1 MRIVIWILQIAIAGM
16 FIMSGFMKVS
26 TPIEVMAEKMPWVK
40 EMSGLVRFIG
50 ISEILGGLGLVLP
63 SLLKIKPFLTTWA
76 GIGLAL
82 IMLFAMVFHIARS
95 EYSSL
100 PINII
105 LGGIALYV
113 AYARV
118 KTHPVQQ

>member
-40 EMSGLVRFIG
+40 EMAGLVRFIG
-50 ISEILGGLGLVLP
+50 ITEILGGLGLVLP

-82 IMLFAMVFHIARS
+82 IMVFAMVFHIARS
-95 EYSSL
+95 EYASL

-113 AYARV
+113 AWARV
-118 KTHPVQQ
+118 KTHPIQ